1 MISIFIPFADPIII
15 SQTDIYRPVVE
26 TMPFEKRDIRHLVT
40 TNKLYNIFSSKNVR
54 KKVNFEFELNN
65 LKL

>member
-1 MISIFIPFADPIII
+1 MISIFGISFADPIII

-40 TNKLYNIFSSKNVR
+40 TNNLFNIFSI
-54 KKVNFEFELNN
+54 KKITKKSVHL
-65 LKL
+65 